1 LSASDEELL
10 ERHGRWYIAGRN
22 PRWLRRNAL
31 VALGN
36 VGDAADPAVVDAI
49 RCALTSADSM
59 VRAHAVWAAGRL
71 GLEDELATV
80 RHDSAPEVVA
90 ELEALATEFAA
101 PTASGATAASERHAH
116 ASAGT
121 PTRRRRVDGL
131 VRERRPP

>member
-1 LSASDEELL
+1 MQPFDLS
-10 ERHGRWYIAGRN
+10 GRVAIVTGGNRGIGRAIA
-22 PRWLRRNAL
+22 LAL
-31 VALGN
+31 AKAGAHVAIAAR
-36 VGDAADPAVVDAI
+36 DAH
-49 RCALTSADSM
+49 RT
-59 VRAHAVWAAGRL
+59 
-71 GLEDELATV
+71 T
-80 RHDSAPEVVA
+80 EVVA